1 MYFIPIYKFL
11 QKNSKFCIYLS
22 YNKKEIEVNQ
32 LITPVTFCAENR
44 QPQKNYKDPLKNP
57 FLVAASYSN
66 EVGTAISEIA
76 PKLGTALWI
85 PALMYLGADIYDK
98 YKNDKNKFD
107 PSAKRAFERT
117 VYQGVFSFALLPACI
132 FCAQNAVSPIGRLTK
147 DRISTNARDA
157 VFRHTKEVLTQC
169 EGENFENSEKF
180 KQVLEKSLRN
190 KINAYRLERKSTN
203 FFKRIFKY
211 NTVKFS
217 LTTNNGEKIIAF
229 AKKNADK
236 MFKIKNALLNEDYDN
251 VPQSIRKKYQK
262 SLPQIKTIYEDI
274 NANSVMKTALKS
286 YQNINIIQNKIFKTV
301 GGFMTIIFLS
311 KPLSNFVEK
320 VLVKKYLDQGIDEIT
335 HGFVHNTKLKSVFN
349 ELDKK
354 NTEKAQN
361 EKQTTQAAFS
371 K

>member
-1 MYFIPIYKFL
+1 M
-11 QKNSKFCIYLS
+11 S
-22 YNKKEIEVNQ
+22 YNKKKSEVNQ
-32 LITPVTFCAENR
+32 LITPITFCADNK
-44 QPQKNYKDPLKNP
+44 QPQKKYKDPLKNP
-57 FLVAASYSN
+57 FLIATSYSN

-76 PKLGTALWI
+76 PKLGTALWV

-117 VYQGVFSFALLPACI
+117 VYQGLFGFALLPACI
-132 FCAQNAVSPIGRLTK
+132 FIAQNAVSPLGRLAK
-147 DRISTNARDA
+147 DGISTNARDA

-169 EGENFENSEKF
+169 ECENFENSEKF

-190 KINAYRLERKSTN
+190 KIQAFRHEKKSTN

-217 LTTNNGEKIIAF
+217 LTSNNEEKIIAF

-236 MFKIKNALLNEDYDN
+236 MFLIKNALLNEDYDK
-251 VPQSIRKKYQK
+251 VPQSISKKYRK
-262 SLPQIKTIYEDI
+262 AIPQLETIYGNI
-274 NANSVMKTALKS
+274 NANSAMKTALKS
-286 YQNINIIQNKIFKTV
+286 YQNINIFQNKILKTL
-301 GGFMTIIFLS
+301 GGFMPIIFLG

-320 VLVKKYLDQGIDEIT
+320 TLIKKYLNQGINEIT

-349 ELDKK
+349 ELDKQ
-354 NTEKAQN
+354 NTEKAQK
-361 EKQTTQAAFS
+361 EKQTTQEATS